1 MNATNA
7 LLDIDNSITG
17 EIILN
22 RFVVEKVTA
31 EERLKM
37 ISEMA
42 YFLAELR
49 GFQGGSEEQDWIEA
63 EIEIARQLAAKDSLS
78 YI

>member
-1 MNATNA
+1 M
-7 LLDIDNSITG
+7 
-17 EIILN
+17 ILN